1 MEANHD
7 EDSQMELKGN
17 VVRPPWKEP
26 MSIEPAAKRQCIGDN
41 LDTTALN
48 RMPDLNDLTD
58 MNNRP
63 LPIPQ
68 PETTVHHDYGHGHNQ
83 MNITHCGTMGQQ
95 NVGLGGLPRVYV
107 QPTHPDANI
116 NYRQID
122 DQLVSN
128 LLKNYTVYLKF
139 DII

>member
-83 MNITHCGTMGQQ
+83 MNITHCGTMGQH
-95 NVGLGGLPRVYV
+95 NVGLGGVPNVYV
-107 QPTHPDANI
+107 QPTFHDANI
-116 NYRQID
+116 NYRQFD
-122 DQLVSN
+122 DQIVSN
-128 LLKNYTVYLKF
+128 LFKNYTVYLKF